1 MLLIAWLPENLP
13 TPTNGI
19 VIFVVLCLLVFG
31 SMRLRSSWS
40 CANGSGFEAFTLL
53 FDLDLEDGAHDPRL
67 MGVR

>member
-31 SMRLRSSWS
+31 SMAFAKFMELRERKRL
-40 CANGSGFEAFTLL
+40 
-53 FDLDLEDGAHDPRL
+53 
-67 MGVR
+67 